1 MCSVGL
7 NFNLSAGVVANAMS
21 KAAGPALQMD
31 LSEKTEEAAIL
42 GERDIIH
49 TVPGNLPCRYVI
61 HCVCCPW
68 KGGAEQE
75 QVGMNEPKFRLQASY
90 CNKDCIKLKL

>member
-7 NFNLSAGVVANAMS
+7 NFNLSTGVVANAMN

-31 LSEKTEEAAIL
+31 LREETDETAVL

-61 HCVCCPW
+61 HCVCVAHG
-68 KGGAEQE
+68 KLLLS
-75 QVGMNEPKFRLQASY
+75 KTRLV
-90 CNKDCIKLKL
+90 

>member
-7 NFNLSAGVVANAMS
+7 NFNLSIGVVANAMS
-21 KAAGPALQMD
+21 KAAGPALQID
-31 LSEKTEEAAIL
+31 LREKTDETAVL

-61 HCVCCPW
+61 HCVCYPW
-68 KGGAEQE
+68 KGVAEQD
-75 QVGMNEPKFRLQASY
+75 QVGMNEPKFTLQA
-90 CNKDCIKLKL
+90 

>member
-1 MCSVGL
+1 MGL
-7 NFNLSAGVVANAMS
+7 NFSLSTGVVANVMN
-21 KAAGPALQMD
+21 KAAEPALQMD
-31 LSEKTEEAAIL
+31 LREETDETAVL

-68 KGGAEQE
+68 KGVAEQD
-75 QVGMNEPKFRLQASY
+75 QVGMNEPKFRLQA
-90 CNKDCIKLKL
+90 